1 MAFAFG
7 HLIGAWLAGELVQ
20 KISNKKLPK
29 QAWIL
34 LLLGGIIP
42 DIDFIFQIILHEP
55 IHRTITHSLF
65 FAFFSL
71 ILTRKNKY
79 GLFFSIGILIHIF
92 LDLFTGPGVQLL
104 WPFNPWI
111 SIYETTQTV
120 SLIKGIQNLPLAI
133 IDMGLGF
140 IWFVYLYTK
149 GKINL

>member
-7 HLIGAWLAGELVQ
+7 HLIGAWIVGLIIQ
-20 KISNKKLPK
+20 KVSNKKLPK

-34 LLLGGIIP
+34 LFLGGIFP
-42 DIDFIFQIILHEP
+42 DIDFIFQILLQEP

-65 FAFFSL
+65 FAFFS
-71 ILTRKNKY
+71 ILLVRKNKY
-79 GLFFSIGILIHIF
+79 ALLFPIGILIHIF

-104 WPFNPWI
+104 WPFYPWI
-111 SIYETTQTV
+111 SIYQTTQTV
-120 SLIKGIQNLPLAI
+120 SLLNGIKHIPLAI

-140 IWFVYLYTK
+140 LWFVYLYAK